1 MKTIDVEVMD
11 VSVNISNSKL
21 KSRVQITN
29 QKTIGNKYEPK
40 ITLEDKV
47 SLETYYNHQ
56 QRSIVVDE
64 THKN

>member
-1 MKTIDVEVMD
+1 MKTIDAKVMD

-47 SLETYYNHQ
+47 YLETYYNH
-56 QRSIVVDE
+56 
-64 THKN
+64 